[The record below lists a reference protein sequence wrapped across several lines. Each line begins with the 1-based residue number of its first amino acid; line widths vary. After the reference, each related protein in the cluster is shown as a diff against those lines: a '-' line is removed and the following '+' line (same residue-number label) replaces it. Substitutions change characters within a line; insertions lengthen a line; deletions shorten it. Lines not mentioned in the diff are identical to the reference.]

1 MRIGV
6 IAPPWTP
13 VPPPLYGGTELIV
26 DLQCRGLQAAGHE
39 VVLFATGDSTCP
51 VPLRWVLEQADGFRM
66 GLGAPEARHVLAAYA
81 ALVGEGVDIVH
92 DHTIVGPLY
101 AGSFPGL
108 CVVGTAHGP
117 FNDDLRAFYAHVA
130 DRHALVCI
138 SHHQRSTAPEVP
150 VAAVI
155 HHGIDASAFP
165 IGAGAGGYALYLG
178 RMAPDKGAHRAI
190 EACRKAGVPLKL
202 VAKMRE
208 PGERAYFDAEVAPL
222 LSDEVVY
229 LGEVPQ
235 EEKVQL
241 LSEALVLVNPIRW
254 PEPFGLVMTEA
265 LACGTPVVT
274 FAEGAAPEI
283 VEHGRTGF
291 VCADEGEMAEAVLR
305 AGSLDR
311 RACRAAVEGY
321 FSAERMVAEHLTLYA
336 ALLAGAKPQVK

>member
-26 DLQCRGLQAAGHE
+26 DLQCRGLEAAGHE
-39 VVLFATGDSTCP
+39 VVLFTTGDSTCP
-51 VPLRWVLEQADGFRM
+51 VPRRWVLEQAEGFRM
-66 GLGAPEARHVLAAYA
+66 GHAPSEARHVLAAYDAMA
-81 ALVGEGVDIVH
+81 AESVDLVH

-101 AGSFPGL
+101 AASYPGL
-108 CVVGTAHGP
+108 PVVGTAHGP
-117 FNDDLRAFYAHVA
+117 FNDDLRAFYAFLA
-130 DRHALVCI
+130 RRHALVCI
-138 SHHQRSTAPEVP
+138 SHHQRSTAPEIP

-155 HHGIDASAFP
+155 HHGIEASAFP
-165 IGAGAGGYALYLG
+165 FGRGAGGYALYLG

-208 PGERAYFDAEVAPL
+208 PGELAYYEAEVAPL
-222 LSDEVVY
+222 LSEDVTY

-235 EEKVQL
+235 DEKVRL
-241 LSEALVLVNPIRW
+241 LADAAVLVNPIRW
-254 PEPFGLVMTEA
+254 PEPFGLVMTES

-274 FAEGAAPEI
+274 FPEGAAPEI
-283 VEHGRTGF
+283 VEDGRTGF
-291 VCADEGEMAEAVLR
+291 VCADEAEMAEAIVR

-311 RACRAAVEGY
+311 RECRAAVEGY
-321 FSAERMVAEHLTLYA
+321 FSAERMVADHVVLYES
-336 ALLAGAKPQVK
+336 LLGAQGPG